1 MGKDLKTIG
10 EVAHI
15 TGISKRSLKY
25 YFDQKIMEPSQKDP
39 GNGKYRL
46 YTDDDIELVRRIAL
60 YHELGYKPQEIK
72 SILND
77 PTFEWQNEL
86 DKLIPKLQERRKRVD
101 RLLFAAECMRWIDR
115 MEQGQGEFDISSFDG
130 NIEKSIQSIF
140 EYTSKEKKEIRQAI
154 CQGAELVEGEGAANP
169 LIKLLDFVT
178 EEPESQVVQDEIDKY
193 CKLCANVESDFSP
206 DAFLFTV
213 RIFMNLY
220 GTGFNF
226 LVGLYTKQ
234 KDFAKFLIDAV
245 QIYCDN
251 QSEMRKELDY
261 DQNET

>member
-1 MGKDLKTIG
+1 MKDFKTIG
-10 EVAHI
+10 EVSSC
-15 TGISKRSLKY
+15 TGIEKRKLKY
-25 YFDQKIMEPSQKDP
+25 YIEQELMKPQRDP
-39 GNGKYRL
+39 IYNRYWL
-46 YTDDDIELVRRIAL
+46 YSKRDIEIAQRIAL
-60 YHELGYKPQEIK
+60 YDELGYKSQEIK
-72 SILND
+72 AILND

-86 DKLIPKLQERRKRVD
+86 DKLIPKLQERRKRID
-101 RLLFAAECMRWIDR
+101 HLLLAAECMRWIDR

-154 CQGAELVEGEGAANP
+154 RQGAELVEGEGAANP
-169 LIKLLDFVT
+169 LIRLLDFVT

-206 DAFLFTV
+206 DTFLFTV

-234 KDFAKFLIDAV
+234 KDFAKFLIDAI

-251 QSEMRKELDY
+251 QSEMRKEIDY